1 MCKTC
6 TLNICQNHISS
17 EEYQISSF
25 RPEFNTS
32 SPSSVPVWFFISC
45 GMTATLHKY
54 VGFKKKVFL
63 KTFFYCCAHA
73 HFIAFFPIEYLNRI
87 QTYFRGHAVR
97 EDKHHLVN
105 DSVQKWSRQQGD
117 WPIALEKRQ
126 KTESVFFF
134 FFFLPPISSREEKR
148 GQKVCYSVW
157 VRQNE
162 EMGSEGR

>member
-1 MCKTC
+1 M
-6 TLNICQNHISS
+6 HIS
-17 EEYQISSF
+17 
-25 RPEFNTS
+25 
-32 SPSSVPVWFFISC
+32 
-45 GMTATLHKY
+45 LH
-54 VGFKKKVFL
+54 
-63 KTFFYCCAHA
+63 
-73 HFIAFFPIEYLNRI
+73 FFPIEYLNRI

-134 FFFLPPISSREEKR
+134 SFFLPPISSREEKR